1 MSYSIFLINEK
12 IYAFLY
18 LLGKYTNNICNY
30 ELLFRLFYN
39 YPPKKKSYIII
50 IAHLTLHVCCAL
62 NLHIWHVSRQIL

>member
-39 YPPKKKSYIII
+39 YPPQKK
-50 IAHLTLHVCCAL
+50 
-62 NLHIWHVSRQIL
+62 NLISLLLLI